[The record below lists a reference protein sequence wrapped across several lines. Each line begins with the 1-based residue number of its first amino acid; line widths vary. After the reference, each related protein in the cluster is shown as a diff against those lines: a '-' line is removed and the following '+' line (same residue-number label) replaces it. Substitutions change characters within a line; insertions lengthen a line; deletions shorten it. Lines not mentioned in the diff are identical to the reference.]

1 MTLIARE
8 ATEEDIATILVIA
21 NLSLLTLNPN
31 QKRIG
36 EIEAREFLRGFF
48 DPAITRLTK
57 LNTEDDWQSFITLN
71 PDSSRKRLYLDI
83 YTRPGAQTLSPSLDL
98 ALELA
103 REHEPDFRLWLG
115 TQSNDFV
122 YKSLLERRNFSILRK
137 YWTLEMSLSAQMG
150 AARNSIGEIRKL
162 DLSDENELRT
172 FHEVHQDSFSKH
184 FGFMPRLFSEWSS
197 LVHRDKQEKNM
208 QVWLITDNGEPAGFV
223 DCNDELLHENSGY
236 VSGLGVRHTFQGKG
250 LGEALLRHAIQVN
263 SELGRSKLCLN
274 VDAGNESGALRLY
287 EKVGMKPIS
296 EWHQYENLNWSK

>member
-1 MTLIARE
+1 MELIVRE
-8 ATEEDIATILVIA
+8 ATEEDIATILEIA
-21 NLSLLTLNPN
+21 NLNLLTLNPN
-31 QKRIG
+31 DKRLG
-36 EIEAREFLRGFF
+36 EMEAREFVRGFF

-57 LNTEDDWQSFITLN
+57 LNEEDDWQSFITLN
-71 PDSSRKRLYLDI
+71 PDSSRKRFYLDI

-98 ALELA
+98 ALDLA
-103 REHEPDFRLWLG
+103 RKHDPDFRLWLG

-137 YWTLEMSLSAQMG
+137 YWTLEMSLPAQMG
-150 AARNSIGEIRKL
+150 VARNSIGEIRKL
-162 DLSDENELRT
+162 DLSDENDLRSY
-172 FHEVHQDSFSKH
+172 HEVHQDSFSKH
-184 FGFMPRLFSEWSS
+184 FGFMPRQFAEWSA
-197 LVHRDKQEKNM
+197 LVHRDKEETNM

-236 VSGLGVRHTFQGKG
+236 VSGLGVRHALQGKG

-263 SELGRSKLCLN
+263 SELGRSKLCLS

-296 EWHQYENLNWSK
+296 EWHHYENLNWNK